1 LNCPFPSYLQT
12 MNFFVFDINYCFLHA
27 LCVGLSKQMEH
38 HFVDMQFPQFL
49 EIKFAFGTSRAVL
62 HLTQT
67 FIYTMLLADRFR
79 NMEYLLVKTNLYLS
93 LIFATLDLS

>member
-1 LNCPFPSYLQT
+1 
-12 MNFFVFDINYCFLHA
+12 
-27 LCVGLSKQMEH
+27 MEH

-49 EIKFAFGTSRAVL
+49 EIKLAFGTSRAVL